1 MMNKALVSVGQKVQF
16 DPFNGIRGPASSEV
30 RKIVTGTVIAVY
42 PAHKW
47 FSVMYGR
54 KYKVRTSFKFCDIG
68 DGVNVLG

>member
-1 MMNKALVSVGQKVQF
+1 MTKITFVSVGQKVQF

-42 PAHKW
+42 PEHKW
-47 FSVMYGR
+47 FSVVYGVH
-54 KYKVRTSFKFCDIG
+54 KLRTSFKFCDIG